1 MATKVPFYELP
12 EQLEETLAED
22 MGYLDKRRKVMDLLE
37 RTEIGEADY
46 APFRYVDGKK
56 LYTRNLVMETDLFTI
71 ICLVWNPDKESPIH
85 DHPCDG
91 CWVRVLEGNVQ
102 ETVYESD
109 SSGVLEEI
117 SDNTYKEG

>member
-1 MATKVPFYELP
+1 MASSVPFYELP
-12 EQLEETLAED
+12 EKLEEMLVED
-22 MGYLDKRRKVMDLLE
+22 MDYIEKRKKVIDLLE
-37 RTEIGEADY
+37 RTEINQVDY

-56 LYTRNLVMETDLFTI
+56 LYTRNLVMECDLFTI

-102 ETVYESD
+102 ETVFDST
-109 SSGVLEEI
+109 SSGVLEQV
-117 SDNTYKEG
+117 SDSTYKEG